1 MSESLHKSEDRFTY
15 GDYLKW
21 PEGERWEL
29 IDGVAYDMTPA
40 PGMQHQVIS
49 SRLHGQ
55 IFEFLKGQ
63 SCIVFSAPFDVRLPE
78 ANESDDEIVTV
89 VQPDLLVVCD
99 KQKID
104 DRGCR
109 GAPDFIIEIISPS
122 TAAKDQ
128 IQKVALYERHGV
140 KEYWL
145 VHPVDQL
152 VTVRLL
158 DENGKYGIPLI
169 RAGKECLAVAT
180 LPGLEIDLDAV
191 FATL

>member
-1 MSESLHKSEDRFTY
+1 MTESLHKTEERFTY

-40 PGMQHQVIS
+40 PGWRHQKVLL
-49 SRLHGQ
+49 RLVEQ
-55 IFEFLKGQ
+55 IAAFLKEKP
-63 SCIVFSAPFDVRLPE
+63 CELFLAPLDVRFPE
-78 ANESDDEIVTV
+78 SGEPDGDVFNV
-89 VQPDLLVVCD
+89 VQPDLGVVCD
-99 KQKID
+99 PGKLD
-104 DRGCR
+104 ERGVR

-169 RAGKECLAVAT
+169 RAGKERLAVAT
-180 LPGLEIDLDAV
+180 LSGLEIDLDAV
-191 FATL
+191 FAPI